1 MNKSK
6 IIADIIAKSEA
17 IAAALQKGKDVEIR
31 RTANG
36 ITVAEVAKK
45 VVAR

>member
-6 IIADIIAKSEA
+6 IVADIIAKSEA

-31 RTANG
+31 RTATG